1 MLPCG
6 GRSATTVGLELAQR
20 ALSCRGQEDRQ
31 PVPNRL
37 LEEIRMAARL
47 RRTLDEVIRS
57 LPARE
62 EHGAAGYPA
71 DVVMTR

>member
-1 MLPCG
+1 VAADLPPPW
-6 GRSATTVGLELAQR
+6 AWNW
-20 ALSCRGQEDRQ
+20 LSEHPVAGGQEDRQ

>member
-1 MLPCG
+1 LP
-6 GRSATTVGLELAQR
+6 
-20 ALSCRGQEDRQ
+20 GQEDRQ